1 MNKLNYKIET
11 SKTDRRIFFTSSIM
25 VFIILLLTAT
35 QFGVPDLELD
45 NHLLSK
51 TENLIET
58 DFWNVNIDSLETDQE
73 YFNNMAYY
81 LMDEGYI
88 WEVVELLDQFKLIEG
103 IAMKY
108 ILLFSF
114 LTVGAAQSYDWD
126 DEKKIRGRRSA
137 EKMENMIVWRL
148 TDELDLSI
156 DQAEKFF
163 PRFRE
168 HRKNLEEIG
177 RQEREMI

>member
-1 MNKLNYKIET
+1 MIEIEKKITLQKKEVVNTNVDEFMSKLNYKIET
-11 SKTDRRIFFTSSIM
+11 SKTNRRIFFTSSIM

-45 NHLLSK
+45 NHLLSR

-88 WEVVELLDQFKLIEG
+88 WEAVELLDQFKLI
-103 IAMKY
+103 
-108 ILLFSF
+108 
-114 LTVGAAQSYDWD
+114 
-126 DEKKIRGRRSA
+126 
-137 EKMENMIVWRL
+137 
-148 TDELDLSI
+148 
-156 DQAEKFF
+156 
-163 PRFRE
+163 
-168 HRKNLEEIG
+168 RKESL
-177 RQEREMI
+177 